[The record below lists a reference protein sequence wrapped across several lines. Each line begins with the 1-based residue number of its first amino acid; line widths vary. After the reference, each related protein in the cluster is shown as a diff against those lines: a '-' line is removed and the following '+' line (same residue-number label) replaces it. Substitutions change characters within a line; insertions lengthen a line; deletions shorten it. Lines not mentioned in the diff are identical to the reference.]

1 MLRRVNYRLR
11 AEEAR
16 RSSEEPIVYGTAVA
30 EEPIVYGTAVAVG
43 EVVAAVTGVPVAPLV
58 EPVAAEP
65 PTPEAGMPAL
75 PPPPPGAPPPPV
87 SPGSRDIN
95 VDAWV
100 QRVAA
105 QQRERV
111 STQEF
116 EQSAARV
123 SERENGVESHD
134 LKPI

>member
-1 MLRRVNYRLR
+1 
-11 AEEAR
+11 
-16 RSSEEPIVYGTAVA
+16 
-30 EEPIVYGTAVAVG
+30 
-43 EVVAAVTGVPVAPLV
+43 
-58 EPVAAEP
+58 
-65 PTPEAGMPAL
+65 MPAL

-111 STQEF
+111 GTQEF
-116 EQSAARV
+116 EQIRARAQSMQRAQSLAGRAKRMSRATSLSESWFASSSAAV
-123 SERENGVESHD
+123 SPAARLTHRTEPTRAGVTND
-134 LKPI
+134 LSMVAEASEDCLLYTSPSPRDRG